1 MVIPKIKAL
10 VPMKGHSE
18 RVPNKNIR
26 LLAGRPAFHWI
37 VDSLSKSK
45 YIDEIIINTDSKE
58 IAESAVNNFDVTILD
73 RPDFLL
79 GDMVSIQPLI
89 AYDLSQ
95 TNGEFYLQTHST
107 NPMVQPETID
117 KAIEAFFAQKEHDA
131 LFSVTSVQT
140 RFYWKDGSG
149 INHDPKVLIRTQDLE
164 PIYEENSCLYIFSK
178 ETNQRCESRLGTN
191 PMMFPINDLEAAD
204 VDTMEDFYWADFL
217 LEKYHSGDLKL

>member
-1 MVIPKIKAL
+1 MEIPKIKAL

-26 LLAGRPAFHWI
+26 LLAGKPTFHWI
-37 VDSLSKSK
+37 LESLSKSK

-58 IAESAVNNFDVTILD
+58 IAESATDNFNVTILE

-95 TNGEFYLQTHST
+95 TKGEYYLQTHST
-107 NPMVQPETID
+107 NPLLTTETID
-117 KAIEAFFAQKEHDA
+117 RAIEAFFNQKEHDA
-131 LFSVTSVQT
+131 LFSVTET
-140 RFYWKDGSG
+140 KARFYWPDGKG
-149 INHDPKVLIRTQDLE
+149 INHDPKHLIRTQDLE

-178 ETNQRCESRLGTN
+178 ETNKTVKNRLGST
-191 PMMFPINDLEAAD
+191 PMMFPIDRLEAAD
-204 VDTMEDFYWADFL
+204 IDDIDDFYWCEYL
-217 LEKYHSGDLKL
+217 LQRKNRD